1 MASKIRTFKK
11 QLIFMNMCVL
21 VRVSIAVLK
30 NMTIINSEKKGFI
43 SAFGSHVIL
52 HC

>member
-1 MASKIRTFKK
+1 
-11 QLIFMNMCVL
+11 MNMCVL

-43 SAFGSHVIL
+43 SAFGSHGKSRKEL
-52 HC
+52 KQSSNLKAGAYR